1 VSAARAR
8 RAPGGT
14 AAGGGGGGRRGAGAA
29 GRGGGGGTAPPR
41 DLSGTLAGEVAAE
54 LERSVGAIK
63 DRMQQARLDFEEA
76 GLGED
81 VDGAVKHLGLM
92 NSLAN
97 ALVIHLK
104 GIDQIS
110 RA

>member
-1 VSAARAR
+1 
-8 RAPGGT
+8 
-14 AAGGGGGGRRGAGAA
+14 
-29 GRGGGGGTAPPR
+29 
-41 DLSGTLAGEVAAE
+41 
-54 LERSVGAIK
+54 VGAIK